1 MCIWEFW
8 ACEKCLKSY
17 PKCIWHIFCSFAAC
31 SLEFYISHHAIKS
44 RIEKQCAKQRK
55 QKFKPKRRKYGI
67 VRPEKSRDREREK
80 RTHSKNRKNT
90 RQQRVEREEGDEGD
104 DGICIIY
111 RIVFYGWCVQCRGQK
126 REKKTKTKQ
135 NKIGKNVCLYTMV
148 HSGQWQQQQQH

>member
-31 SLEFYISHHAIKS
+31 SLAFYISHHAIKS

-55 QKFKPKRRKYGI
+55 QKSKLKRRKYGI
-67 VRPEKSRDREREK
+67 VRPKKVEKQRERKENTQQKSKEYKAATRGK
-80 RTHSKNRKNT
+80 RRRRRRRRRNLYYLPHCFLWMMRPMPGSE
-90 RQQRVEREEGDEGD
+90 ER
-104 DGICIIY
+104 
-111 RIVFYGWCVQCRGQK
+111 
-126 REKKTKTKQ
+126 KKTKTKQ
-135 NKIGKNVCLYTMV
+135 NKIGENVCLYTMV